1 MELNK
6 NPSVEKHEEI
16 KRSIMEDKL
25 SVLKPTLS
33 VRIAP
38 DTPVKEVIH
47 TMVDKKIGAVLIV
60 EEGRLVGIFSERDVL
75 KRVAL
80 RYNEVAGRPIREF
93 MTPNPEALS
102 INHSLAF
109 TLNRMDVGGYRHIPV
124 TDDQK
129 YPTGIVAARDILRYL
144 DHKCLGGPE

>member
-1 MELNK
+1 MPPMENTPL
-6 NPSVEKHEEI
+6 EKHEEI
-16 KRSIMEDKL
+16 KRSIMEDTL

-38 DTPVKEVIH
+38 DTPVKEVIQ

-80 RYNEVAGRPIREF
+80 RYGDVAGRPIREY
-93 MTPNPEALS
+93 MTRNPESLS
-102 INHSLAF
+102 INHTLAF

-124 TDDQK
+124 TDDQNH
-129 YPTGIVAARDILRYL
+129 PTGIVAARDILRYL
-144 DHKCLGGPE
+144 DQKCLGGPE

>member
-1 MELNK
+1 MPPMENTPL
-6 NPSVEKHEEI
+6 EKHEEI

-38 DTPVKEVIH
+38 GMPVKEVIH
-47 TMVDKKIGAVLIV
+47 AMVDKKIGAVLIV
-60 EEGRLVGIFSERDVL
+60 ENDRLVGIFSERDLL

-80 RYNEVAGRPIREF
+80 RYNEVADLPIREF
-93 MTPNPEALS
+93 MTPNPESLS

-124 TDDQK
+124 TDDQNR
-129 YPTGIVAARDILRYL
+129 PTGIVAARDILRYL